1 LIFVRWLSFCITFHS
16 HGRTLT
22 TGEAVTTEVDS
33 AGYEIASFNFAK
45 LIHRY
50 QRPFAKED
58 TAEALQYLLLIPL
71 NKDAPEPVGKEQRA
85 ICHDYVRELVIDTEK
100 YAELLG
106 DLRIDGVKTVRSIF
120 LTSAF
125 GD

>member
-1 LIFVRWLSFCITFHS
+1 
-16 HGRTLT
+16 
-22 TGEAVTTEVDS
+22 VTTETDPT
-33 AGYEIASFNFAK
+33 GYEVASFNFAK

-58 TAEALQYLLLIPL
+58 TSEALQYLLLIAL

-85 ICHDYVRELVIDTEK
+85 ICHDYIRELVIDTEK

-106 DLRIDGVKTVRSIF
+106 DLRIDGVKTVRYQMLYFFRGERS
-120 LTSAF
+120 LTSCAVV
-125 GD
+125 GWSIAG